1 MTLPVGSRL
10 GRYQIVELLGTP
22 TADKQHVVLEASPDV
37 TTERTALV
45 HDVLAWLD
53 KYLGRVE

>member
-22 TADKQHVVLEASPDV
+22 SADKKHVVLEASHDV

-45 HDVLAWLD
+45 HEVLAWLD

>member
-1 MTLPVGSRL
+1 MTLPVGSQL

-22 TADKQHVVLEASPDV
+22 TADKRHVVLEASHDV

-45 HDVLAWLD
+45 HEVLAWLD